1 MSIVRILELINR
13 ALVNGILLQWGESG
27 AENEEQETENEMKSM
42 GEDKWEGMKQWYDK
56 EVKKW
61 IPWKRGISTSGS
73 KTQRLI
79 ISLWKS
85 SYSAGYIP
93 L

>member
-42 GEDKWEGMKQWYDK
+42 GEDK
-56 EVKKW
+56 
-61 IPWKRGISTSGS
+61 
-73 KTQRLI
+73 
-79 ISLWKS
+79 
-85 SYSAGYIP
+85 
-93 L
+93 

>member
-56 EVKKW
+56 EVKK
-61 IPWKRGISTSGS
+61 
-73 KTQRLI
+73 
-79 ISLWKS
+79 
-85 SYSAGYIP
+85 
-93 L
+93 